1 MKITK
6 TAQRAILKD
15 IRKQLVWIEEAIK
28 EGDQNWIDI
37 YANQLAATAGSLHS
51 ECMRESLGIVEYVEV
66 KEVPSITLKVG
77 N

>member
-15 IRKQLVWIEEAIK
+15 VRLQLVWIEQAIK
-28 EGDQNWIDI
+28 DGDQNWVDQ

-51 ECMRESLGIVEYVEV
+51 EAMMEA
-66 KEVPSITLKVG
+66 
-77 N
+77 